1 MNPARRLASGRAHLI
16 RRVLGAGLL
25 VFSALGL
32 IISLLGLVAVC
43 RLRGP
48 VASGIDEALEVTL
61 SALTS
66 TGQNLELASSA
77 LDEAQVALGAA
88 QTFVEESDSG
98 LENTSALLG
107 SVSDILLAD
116 LPEVIEET
124 QHSLSAAQE
133 GAAVI
138 EDVLYG
144 LNAVSGLTGLAYDPE
159 VSLTESFARMNE
171 SLDTIPATL
180 SELDDGLRASQE
192 NLDDLQIAFSE
203 VSGPLD
209 ESAAV
214 LAESQASV
222 EAYRSIIEDLTLDVR
237 HLQESLP
244 NLMRF
249 AVFALCFL
257 LIWLAVSQIGL
268 LWQGWEMVKYDPS
281 FVEDRIRKLEEKV
294 QRLAKQR
301 TT

>member
-1 MNPARRLASGRAHLI
+1 MNPARRLMSGRGHLV

-43 RLRGP
+43 RFRGP
-48 VASGIDEALEVTL
+48 VALGAEEALEVVL

-77 LDEAQVALGAA
+77 LGEAQVALGVAE
-88 QTFVEESDSG
+88 TLVEETGSG
-98 LENTSALLG
+98 LENTSKLLG
-107 SVSDILLAD
+107 SMSDILLVD
-116 LPEVIEET
+116 LPDVIEES
-124 QHSLSAAQE
+124 QHSLSAATE
-133 GAAVI
+133 AAAVI
-138 EDVLYG
+138 EDLLYG
-144 LNAVSGLTGLAYDPE
+144 LNAISSLAGLRYDPD

-171 SLDTIPATL
+171 SLDAIPETL
-180 SELDDGLRASQE
+180 SELDESLKASQE
-192 NLDDLQIAFSE
+192 NLDNMQLALAE

-244 NLMRF
+244 NLIRL

-257 LIWLAVSQIGL
+257 LVWLALSQIGL
-268 LWQGWEMVKYDPS
+268 LWQGWEMVKYDPNL
-281 FVEDRIRKLEEKV
+281 VEERVRELEEKV
-294 QRLAKQR
+294 QQLAKQR
-301 TT
+301 RK

>member
-1 MNPARRLASGRAHLI
+1 MNPARRFASGKGHLI
-16 RRVLGAGLL
+16 RRVLGAGLF

-32 IISLLGLVAVC
+32 VISVLVLVAVC
-43 RLRGP
+43 RLRDP
-48 VASGIDEALEVTL
+48 VASGADEALEVVL

-77 LDEAQVALGAA
+77 LGEAQVALGVAE
-88 QTFVEESDSG
+88 TFVEESGSG
-98 LENTSALLG
+98 LENTSALLE

-116 LPEVIEET
+116 LPQVIEET
-124 QHSLSAAQE
+124 QHSLSAAEE

-171 SLDTIPATL
+171 SLDAIPDTL
-180 SELDDGLRASQE
+180 AELDESLKASQE
-192 NLDDLQIAFSE
+192 NLDNMQLALAE

-209 ESAAV
+209 ESGAV

-249 AVFALCFL
+249 GVFALCFL
-257 LIWLAVSQIGL
+257 LIWLAISQIGL
-268 LWQGWEMVKYDPS
+268 LWQGWEMVRYDPS
-281 FVEDRIRKLEEKV
+281 LVEDRVRELEEKV

-301 TT
+301 RK

>member
-1 MNPARRLASGRAHLI
+1 MNPARRLASSRGHLI
-16 RRVLGAGLL
+16 RRVLGAGLV

-32 IISLLGLVAVC
+32 VISMLGLVAVW
-43 RLRGP
+43 RFRGP
-48 VASGIDEALEVTL
+48 VASSADQALEITL

-77 LDEAQVALGAA
+77 LGQAQVALGAA

-159 VSLTESFARMNE
+159 VSLTESFARINE
-171 SLDTIPATL
+171 SLDAIPDTL
-180 SELDDGLRASQE
+180 AELDDGLKTSEE
-192 NLDDLQIAFSE
+192 NLDDLQIAVSE
-203 VSGPLD
+203 VTGPLD

-214 LAESQASV
+214 LAESQASL
-222 EAYRSIIEDLTLDVR
+222 EAYSSIVEGLTLDVKN
-237 HLQESLP
+237 LQETLPSLI
-244 NLMRF
+244 RI
-249 AVFALCFL
+249 AIFALCFL

-268 LWQGWEMVKYDPS
+268 LWQGWEMVRYDPS
-281 FVEDRIRKLEEKV
+281 LVEDRVRELEEKV

-301 TT
+301 RK

>member
-1 MNPARRLASGRAHLI
+1 MNPARRLASGRGHLI
-16 RRVLGAGLL
+16 RRVLGTALV

-32 IISLLGLVAVC
+32 VISMLGLVAVC
-43 RLRGP
+43 RFSGR
-48 VASGIDEALEVTL
+48 VASSADQALEVTL

-66 TGQNLELASSA
+66 TRQNLELASSA
-77 LDEAQVALGAA
+77 LEEAQVALGAA
-88 QTFVEESDSG
+88 QTFVDESGSG
-98 LENTSALLG
+98 LENTSALLE
-107 SVSDILLAD
+107 SMSDILLAD

-124 QHSLSAAQE
+124 QHSLSAAEE

-144 LNAVSGLTGLAYDPE
+144 LNAISGLTGLAYDPE

-171 SLDTIPATL
+171 SLDAIPATL
-180 SELDDGLRASQE
+180 SELDESLKASQE
-192 NLDDLQIAFSE
+192 NLDHLQIAISE

-209 ESAAV
+209 ESGAV

-222 EAYRSIIEDLTLDVR
+222 EAYSSIIEGLTLDVR
-237 HLQESLP
+237 HLQETLP
-244 NLMRF
+244 SLMRI

-268 LWQGWEMVKYDPS
+268 LWQGWEMIRYDPS
-281 FVEDRIRKLEEKV
+281 LVEQRVRELEERV
-294 QRLAKQR
+294 QRLVKQR
-301 TT
+301 RK

>member
-1 MNPARRLASGRAHLI
+1 MNPARRFASGKGHLI

-32 IISLLGLVAVC
+32 VISVLVLVAVC
-43 RLRGP
+43 RLRDP
-48 VASGIDEALEVTL
+48 VASGADEALEVVL

-77 LDEAQVALGAA
+77 LGEAQVALGVAE
-88 QTFVEESDSG
+88 TFVEESGSG
-98 LENTSALLG
+98 LENTSALLE

-116 LPEVIEET
+116 LPQVIEET
-124 QHSLSAAQE
+124 QHSLSAAEE

-171 SLDTIPATL
+171 SLDAIPDTL
-180 SELDDGLRASQE
+180 AELDESLKASQE
-192 NLDDLQIAFSE
+192 NLDNMQLALAE

-209 ESAAV
+209 ESGAV

-249 AVFALCFL
+249 GVFALCFL
-257 LIWLAVSQIGL
+257 LIWLAISQIGL
-268 LWQGWEMVKYDPS
+268 LWQGWEMVRYDPS
-281 FVEDRIRKLEEKV
+281 LVEDRVRELEEKV

-301 TT
+301 RK